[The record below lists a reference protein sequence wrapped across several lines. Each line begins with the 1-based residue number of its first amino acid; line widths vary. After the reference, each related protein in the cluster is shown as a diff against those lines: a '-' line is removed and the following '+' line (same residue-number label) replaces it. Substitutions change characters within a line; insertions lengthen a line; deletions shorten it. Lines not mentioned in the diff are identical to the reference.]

1 MTEFELI
8 DNIITSDVLKY
19 IGIGLHENKTVDPL
33 YTPVEGKIEIDPVI
47 YNKDDIQTL
56 INNMKSSI
64 DTYKSE
70 LENTQQEIPIYMKG
84 VIKWI
89 NLQIE
94 YLEQTYI
101 NGAW

>member
-1 MTEFELI
+1 MSEFELI
-8 DNIITSDVLKY
+8 DNIITPDVLKY

-33 YTPVEGKIEIDPVI
+33 YTPVEGKIEIDPII
-47 YNKDDIQTL
+47 YNRTDIQNL
-56 INNMKSSI
+56 IENMKSSI

-70 LENTQQEIPIYMKG
+70 LEKTQQEIPIYMKG
-84 VIKWI
+84 VIKWL

-94 YLEQTYI
+94 YLEHSYI

>member
-8 DNIITSDVLKY
+8 DNIITPDVLKY

-33 YTPVEGKIEIDPVI
+33 YNPLQGKIEIDPVI
-47 YNKDDIQTL
+47 YNKDDIQIL
-56 INNMKSSI
+56 INNMKSSV
-64 DTYKSE
+64 DTYKSQVE
-70 LENTQQEIPIYMKG
+70 SAQEEIPLYIKG